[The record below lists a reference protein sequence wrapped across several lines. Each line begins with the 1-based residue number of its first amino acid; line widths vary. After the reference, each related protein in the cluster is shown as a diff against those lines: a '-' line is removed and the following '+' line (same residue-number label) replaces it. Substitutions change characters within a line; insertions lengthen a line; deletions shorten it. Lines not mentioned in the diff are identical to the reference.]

1 MLSALVVFQ
10 FVSVAAQNSQWYNWY
25 EDNRDKQTIENGVLP
40 TLSCPYG
47 YYRQFK
53 SVPHEPGGI
62 NLDGCMKCPL
72 GVYGNA
78 TNLNSPD
85 CTAPCPLGTY
95 NDEEGVSSIEDCK
108 PCPPGTYGKGEG
120 MITAKCSGSCS
131 DRNRHGEQFY
141 SIHEGLE
148 SLEGKPDKGHTNVL
162 FTSELL
168 LLTYFS
174 RAIQECDICPI
185 EYNYYLCQWD
195 VDFVTDTRQTNR
207 TYHATNDW
215 ELEAAVQIPV
225 IWEYIW

>member
-1 MLSALVVFQ
+1 MLFALVVFQ

-78 TNLNSPD
+78 TNLNSAD

-95 NDEEGVSSIEDCK
+95 NDEEGASTIEDCK
-108 PCPPGTYGKGEG
+108 PCPPGTYGKDEG
-120 MITAKCSGSCS
+120 MINARCSGTCS
-131 DRNRHGEQFY
+131 DRNRYGEQFY
-141 SIHEGLE
+141 SIREGLE
-148 SLEGKPDKGHTNVL
+148 SLEGKPDKYHSNVL
-162 FTSELL
+162 FLQN
-168 LLTYFS
+168 YFYS
-174 RAIQECDICPI
+174 LIPHFASKS
-185 EYNYYLCQWD
+185 
-195 VDFVTDTRQTNR
+195 VTFV
-207 TYHATNDW
+207 
-215 ELEAAVQIPV
+215 P
-225 IWEYIW
+225 